1 MLGDEARR
9 ALVNNPELSGHAVE
23 LSRFDVGDEYD
34 LFAALEHDEVW
45 TLVPGRPTDPDHLA
59 SVMRAAEGSGRYP
72 WVVRLRRSV
81 SGLPVGQVVGTSSYL
96 DVHPADER
104 CEIGFTAYT
113 PAVWGSVVNAECK
126 LLLIRAAFAL
136 GFGRV
141 QLKTDIRN
149 ERSQRA
155 IAGLGARQEGVLRRY
170 QRRADGSMRDTV
182 MFSILS
188 EEWPAVR
195 ESLEQRVAA
204 ALG

>member
-23 LSRFDVGDEYD
+23 LSRFAVGDEYD
-34 LFAALEHDEVW
+34 LFAALDHDEVW

-195 ESLEQRVAA
+195 ESLEHRVAA

>member
-23 LSRFDVGDEYD
+23 LSRFAPGDERQ
-34 LFAALEHDEVW
+34 LFAALDQDEVW
-45 TLVPGRPTDPDHLA
+45 TLVPGRPADPKQLLDT
-59 SVMRAAEGSGRYP
+59 MRAAEDTGRYP

-81 SGLPVGQVVGTSSYL
+81 SSLSMGQIVGTSSYL

-126 LLLIRAAFAL
+126 LLLLGAAFAS

-195 ESLEQRVAA
+195 ESLEHRVAA

>member
-9 ALVNNPELSGHAVE
+9 ALVIERKLGGHAVE
-23 LSRFDVGDEYD
+23 LSRFAPGDEHQ
-34 LFAALEHDEVW
+34 LFTALDHHEIW
-45 TLVPGRPTDPDHLA
+45 TLVPGRPADPQQLRDT
-59 SVMRAAEGSGRYP
+59 MRAAEDTGRYP
-72 WVVRLRRSV
+72 WVIRLRRPV
-81 SGLPVGQVVGTSSYL
+81 AGLSAGQIVGTSSYL

-113 PAVWGSVVNAECK
+113 PAVWGSVVNPECK
-126 LLLIRAAFAL
+126 LLLLGAAFDS

-182 MFSILS
+182 MFSILF
-188 EEWPAVR
+188 EEWQAVR

>member
-9 ALVNNPELSGHAVE
+9 ALVIERKLGGHAVE
-23 LSRFDVGDEYD
+23 LSRFAPGDEHQ
-34 LFAALEHDEVW
+34 LFTALDHHEIW
-45 TLVPGRPTDPDHLA
+45 TLVPGRPADPQQLRDT
-59 SVMRAAEGSGRYP
+59 MRAAEDTGRYP
-72 WVVRLRRSV
+72 WVIRLRRPV
-81 SGLPVGQVVGTSSYL
+81 AGLSAGQIVGTSSYL

-113 PAVWGSVVNAECK
+113 PAVWGSVVNPECK
-126 LLLIRAAFAL
+126 LLLLGAAFES

-141 QLKTDIRN
+141 QLKTDVRN

-182 MFSILS
+182 MFSILF
-188 EEWPAVR
+188 EEWQAVR

>member
-1 MLGDEARR
+1 MLGDEARH

-23 LSRFDVGDEYD
+23 LSRFAVGDEYH
-34 LFAALEHDEVW
+34 LFAALDHDEVW
-45 TLVPGRPTDPDHLA
+45 TLLPGRPTDPEHLA
-59 SVMRAAEGSGRYP
+59 SVMRAAEGRGRYP

-81 SGLPVGQVVGTSSYL
+81 SGLPVGQIVGTSSYL

-195 ESLEQRVAA
+195 ESLEHRVAA